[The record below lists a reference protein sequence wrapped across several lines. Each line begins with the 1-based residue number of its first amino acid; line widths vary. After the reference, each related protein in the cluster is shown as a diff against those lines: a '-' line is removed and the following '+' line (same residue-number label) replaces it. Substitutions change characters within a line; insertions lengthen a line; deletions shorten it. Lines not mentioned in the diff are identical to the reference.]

1 LDAFML
7 EYRVLGPF
15 EVLRDGVP
23 VEVGGAKPR
32 ALLALLLLESGRA
45 VSTRRL
51 TDDLWSPA
59 PPSSAKA
66 LQVYISQLRKAL
78 GSDVIETREDAYLLR
93 TTAAS
98 FDLTQFEELVDAG
111 RSQIAAGRTAEGAA
125 ALDEAIGLWRGDAL
139 DGLDEPGLAP
149 FRARL
154 DELRLVVH
162 ELWNDARLETGHSGT
177 LLPELTMLARRNPL
191 RERFQEQLML
201 ALYRSGR
208 QAEALGVYRGLREQL
223 NDELGLE
230 PRERLRRLEQAI
242 LRQDAELEAKPAP
255 DGRRAVVAAGAHPS
269 RLAALGAPLAQQAS
283 GELILLTPVE
293 ASDAL
298 APASALLEPERSDAV
313 RVATFVSRTPVRD
326 VLRLAADEDAE
337 LVVLETSGAA
347 LTTAPAPELAGAACD
362 IAFFVDAPGDLP
374 GAQITVLFGG
384 AAEDWKAVEI
394 AAVLARSCGLSL
406 RLLGVEDAST
416 LLARAALVVQRFVG
430 VATQPALFDPRD
442 PQSPA
447 VAATGG
453 TMVAGISGWSDRGLS
468 PARLRL
474 LEAGVPLLLVR
485 GGPRP
490 SLLAPARSLTLFSW
504 SLLG

>member
-1 LDAFML
+1 ML

-15 EVLRDGVP
+15 EVIRDGAP
-23 VEVGGAKPR
+23 AELGGAKPR
-32 ALLALLLLESGRA
+32 ALLALLLLETGRA

-66 LQVYISQLRKAL
+66 LQVYVSQLRKAL

-93 TTAAS
+93 TTTAS

-111 RSQIAAGRTAEGAA
+111 RSQIAAGRTAEGADVLA
-125 ALDEAIGLWRGDAL
+125 DALRLWRGDAL

-162 ELWNDARLETGHSGT
+162 ELWNDARLETGHSAT

-208 QAEALGVYRGLREQL
+208 QAEALGVYRALREQL

-242 LRQDAELEAKPAP
+242 LRQDSELEGKPTA
-255 DGRRAVVAAGAHPS
+255 DGRRAVVAAGASPS
-269 RLAALGAPLAQQAS
+269 RLAALGAPLARQGS
-283 GELILLTPVE
+283 GELVLLTPV
-293 ASDAL
+293 ADRGAL
-298 APASALLEPERSDAV
+298 APASALLEPERSDDV
-313 RVATFVSRTPVRD
+313 RVAAFVSQTPVRD

-337 LVVLETSGAA
+337 LVVLETPAAA
-347 LTTAPAPELAGAACD
+347 LNTRPSPDIAAAACD
-362 IAFFVDAPGDLP
+362 IAFFVDAPGELP

-384 AAEDWKAVEI
+384 AAEDWKAVEL
-394 AAVLARSCGLSL
+394 AAVLARSCSLPL
-406 RLLGVEDAST
+406 RLLGLEEAST

-430 VATQPALFDPRD
+430 VATEPALFDPAD
-442 PQSPA
+442 AQSPA
-447 VAATGG
+447 LAAAGG
-453 TMVAGISGWSDRGLS
+453 TMVAGISAWGDGGLS
-468 PARLRL
+468 PARLQL
-474 LEAGVPLLLVR
+474 LEAGVPLLFVR

-490 SLLAPARSLTLFSW
+490 SLLAPTRSLTLFSW